1 MAQPVVEAA
10 TNKKDFNLH
19 RSVCYFCCRLIR
31 WLSDQQNVD
40 RRHHGHQS
48 HVSPSD
54 YPRRQAGRHHTVT

>member
-19 RSVCYFCCRLIR
+19 RIVRWVCGRLIR

-40 RRHHGHQS
+40 RRHHWHQS
-48 HVSPSD
+48 DACPSD
-54 YPRRQAGRHHTVT
+54 HPRRQARSSHRAT